1 MDDLGLT
8 SETLVRL
15 KQEIYLQGLGQQID
29 SGAWNELPEDH
40 RLECYNHAFL
50 WEAQHRRVVGS
61 IFHSKDGRKRSSYP
75 LIIAV
80 EGQSIRRRWLLRQ
93 AVELINGFEPWR
105 MVKNT
110 AEELT
115 SHWEEAQ
122 RQLQGAFER
131 QTSQAV
137 EPGAGGLPAAGHD
150 GAASEAPPNDQP
162 SPIKRLINDPRMVGQ
177 PSLRLLYRL
186 DASLNPAASPPVQ
199 VGRAAGQQ
207 PSLDARVPACGDTV
221 DAVLRGWGELLE
233 AIVGPRTPRFIIWPR
248 GKSWVDLI
256 LGTPQG
262 PEFFCIRAKLE
273 ALAMTSEI
281 PYELDN
287 EFVARAKQLLRRL
300 GQDEPEP
307 TAA

>member
-1 MDDLGLT
+1 
-8 SETLVRL
+8 
-15 KQEIYLQGLGQQID
+15 
-29 SGAWNELPEDH
+29 
-40 RLECYNHAFL
+40 
-50 WEAQHRRVVGS
+50 
-61 IFHSKDGRKRSSYP
+61 
-75 LIIAV
+75 
-80 EGQSIRRRWLLRQ
+80 
-93 AVELINGFEPWR
+93 
-105 MVKNT
+105 
-110 AEELT
+110 
-115 SHWEEAQ
+115 
-122 RQLQGAFER
+122 
-131 QTSQAV
+131 
-137 EPGAGGLPAAGHD
+137 
-150 GAASEAPPNDQP
+150 
-162 SPIKRLINDPRMVGQ
+162 MVGQ